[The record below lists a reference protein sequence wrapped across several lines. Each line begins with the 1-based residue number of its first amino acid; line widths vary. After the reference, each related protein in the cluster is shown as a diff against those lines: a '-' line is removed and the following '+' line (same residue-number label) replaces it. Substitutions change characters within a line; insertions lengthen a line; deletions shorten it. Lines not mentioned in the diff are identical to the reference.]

1 MDLSTLYSHRLLNRK
16 IKVHPQK
23 YTENYIENVETN
35 KTISNTRPTN
45 FLSLNEQHKSSYL
58 SYEEIVF
65 PSRSSSLKQYRQE
78 NKNVSS
84 CDSLNNSI
92 TPRLEENINIR
103 QQQKDLSE
111 RVAVSN
117 DTTPPKV
124 AQKDQKKNLFEEIK
138 KICFKLMGK
147 IDVFKIMTRNRIVK
161 DHWKEDN
168 TTKCCSFCNRK
179 FTIFFRKH
187 HCRICGNIYCSS
199 CSSGRT
205 LLDPIL
211 AIPAQYVAVTT
222 SNKNVKYNRNSGG
235 FEFDGF
241 EYNYLDYEEFDQEQ
255 EQRHYGDMSE
265 YSVTNCSDYNS
276 DSSSLV
282 DLNNC
287 TCDMIYNDDDSLTV
301 NDNDDI
307 NYVSEPVRERIC
319 INCHKIFELDER
331 DWPRKVLFRKA
342 TKQDPIIVRIELLEE
357 FDNIMLAVN
366 EIEEF
371 HDVQYESPKVDSF
384 SQTKSFP
391 NPFVEEIST
400 PIIKLPKTR
409 FLTCAVK
416 NFKLHGYSNS
426 SLTDIESHLN
436 NSSYLSSENEIFLT
450 NTITDSQD
458 LGEISSPI
466 VKLPKSYFLTYAIN
480 NSSVSTSS
488 NSTLTD
494 TISNPQEIELQLD
507 TTSIQNEIYLTSSV
521 IDLQEFEV
529 TTPIVRL
536 PKTQFFTYTA
546 ANSSVIETH
555 TTHADNSF
563 LSNIISEPQDQLNV
577 SSSNSPRNEIQLIT
591 TIDSQD
597 SQDSQDF
604 EKISSP
610 IVKLPKTRFSA
621 CAITNSSTSETPTS
635 NLSLVD
641 INSET
646 QDVDL
651 QLNGFSS
658 NFQNGTNTTDNLQ
671 DDELQ
676 LKDDEHLTTSSDS
689 FSQTSEEQTVKSSLY
704 ESIVKEENVLDNHQ
718 GKNVLTPYLTSLYN
732 HQVHSSYGYYNPI
745 NNYVGYGLYYDSS
758 FGGYYQPQYQSIESN
773 YPIKKGDWFCNKCFQ
788 HNFAKRNR
796 CYFCQKSSSKVPKN
810 EENDKN
816 DDIND
821 INVSTNDKTINNKK
835 DDDDIIKQMEKII
848 ENYSKFF
855 TIGKL
860 NKDVIIDYY
869 KKNGNFN
876 TKGIDPY
883 EIGIPVVFKSLDNS
897 SDISEDFLYEWETW
911 LKDEEKRKPVPENES
926 EVIYHPEAYYIS
938 RKIDYTNKI
947 NEILAQNELSDKIEI
962 LDDNI
967 DDNDSLEI
975 LDKLEY
981 LPISSEF

>member
-1 MDLSTLYSHRLLNRK
+1 
-16 IKVHPQK
+16 
-23 YTENYIENVETN
+23 
-35 KTISNTRPTN
+35 
-45 FLSLNEQHKSSYL
+45 
-58 SYEEIVF
+58 
-65 PSRSSSLKQYRQE
+65 
-78 NKNVSS
+78 
-84 CDSLNNSI
+84 
-92 TPRLEENINIR
+92 
-103 QQQKDLSE
+103 
-111 RVAVSN
+111 
-117 DTTPPKV
+117 
-124 AQKDQKKNLFEEIK
+124 
-138 KICFKLMGK
+138 
-147 IDVFKIMTRNRIVK
+147 
-161 DHWKEDN
+161 
-168 TTKCCSFCNRK
+168 
-179 FTIFFRKH
+179 
-187 HCRICGNIYCSS
+187 
-199 CSSGRT
+199 
-205 LLDPIL
+205 
-211 AIPAQYVAVTT
+211 
-222 SNKNVKYNRNSGG
+222 
-235 FEFDGF
+235 
-241 EYNYLDYEEFDQEQ
+241 
-255 EQRHYGDMSE
+255 
-265 YSVTNCSDYNS
+265 
-276 DSSSLV
+276 
-282 DLNNC
+282 
-287 TCDMIYNDDDSLTV
+287 
-301 NDNDDI
+301 
-307 NYVSEPVRERIC
+307 
-319 INCHKIFELDER
+319 
-331 DWPRKVLFRKA
+331 
-342 TKQDPIIVRIELLEE
+342 
-357 FDNIMLAVN
+357 MLAVN

-732 HQVHSSYGYYNPI
+732 HQVWCSKCYTKS
-745 NNYVGYGLYYDSS
+745 
-758 FGGYYQPQYQSIESN
+758 Q
-773 YPIKKGDWFCNKCFQ
+773 IKKTKS
-788 HNFAKRNR
+788 
-796 CYFCQKSSSKVPKN
+796 KSSSKVPKN
-810 EENDKN
+810 KENDKN

-883 EIGIPVVFKSLDNS
+883 EMSNMFKLFDNCL
-897 SDISEDFLYEWETW
+897 EC
-911 LKDEEKRKPVPENES
+911 ENES

-967 DDNDSLEI
+967 DDNDSLGIINKDNFRMLMVICIIVYKPKTDYRTLSLEI